1 MFLKKENDQY
11 FLSGGV
17 SWIPLPEKLKTRK
30 DVDEY
35 LHLKGSKT
43 ELSYATDD
51 QKPAMRYDVYWRN
64 NVYPQALENESRT
77 LVINVPPYAGKEKII
92 DTLRQRAKSMFNKEV
107 VIVFTEEAP
116 IPPEQVPED

>member
-35 LHLKGSKT
+35 LHIGKGSKT
-43 ELSYATDD
+43 ELSYATPDH
-51 QKPAMRYDVYWRN
+51 KPAMRYDVYWRGGKF
-64 NVYPQALENESRT
+64 PQALENEDRT
-77 LVINVPPYAGKEKII
+77 LVVNAPPYATKEQII
-92 DTLRQRAKSMFNKEV
+92 GRIN
-107 VIVFTEEAP
+107 P
-116 IPPEQVPED
+116 

>member
-30 DVDEY
+30 DVDEF
-35 LHLKGSKT
+35 LHLGKDPKKA
-43 ELSYATDD
+43 LSYGTPDYKA
-51 QKPAMRYDVYWRN
+51 ARFYEVYWRN
-64 NVYPQALENESRT
+64 GIYAQAKEDEDRT
-77 LVINVPPYAGKEKII
+77 LIINVPPYATKNQIT
-92 DTLRQRAKSMFNKEV
+92 DALRQRAKTMDNKEV

-116 IPPEQVPED
+116 EPPQPEP